1 MVKGSG
7 WKREK
12 EPRDEKK
19 TATMETARTGKRN
32 ERRKS
37 GEEADARE
45 SERDDENGGRRT
57 WKAKEVKGED
67 FGKAQKKHG
76 DKGRETRLKRGRATA
91 RAGRRA
97 GGARAAQERRQERRR
112 SRVRDIDRRFPLPH
126 LSWPWRLLPP
136 PPPPST
142 PTAPLRHARLAALGR
157 SGLALAPTGTRR
169 SSAPGPRWR
178 PLRVLYLSVV
188 LLLPVCF

>member
-126 LSWPWRLLPP
+126 LSWPWRLPP
-136 PPPPST
+136 PLLPHPPPQRRCVT
-142 PTAPLRHARLAALGR
+142 PDSLRSAARGW
-157 SGLALAPTGTRR
+157 
-169 SSAPGPRWR
+169 RWR
-178 PLRVLYLSVV
+178 RRGRGARA
-188 LLLPVCF
+188 LLARDGVPYVCSICL

>member
-1 MVKGSG
+1 M
-7 WKREK
+7 
-12 EPRDEKK
+12 
-19 TATMETARTGKRN
+19 
-32 ERRKS
+32 
-37 GEEADARE
+37 RE
-45 SERDDENGGRRT
+45 SRKEMMRMEEGGHGKPRM
-57 WKAKEVKGED
+57 KKVKGED
-67 FGKAQKKHG
+67 FKKDQKKHG
-76 DKGRETRLKRGRATA
+76 EKGRETRLKRGRATA

-126 LSWPWRLLPP
+126 LSWPWRLPP

-188 LLLPVCF
+188 LLLSVCF